1 MTSEHDLPHPE
12 AEAIEA
18 SLSNSKG
25 STTADTKSSSTE
37 GPDSHSN
44 SSSPVSLGD
53 IMVPVY
59 PVEHDNADDSTGDVL
74 LPLFT
79 AKISQDQVNKDG
91 DTLRYKIRV
100 KKLASDQDHEINIER
115 EYDDF
120 EFLHHTLITHNQI
133 VGIIIPPLPTRPAAD
148 PQAAESKSRKQ
159 LGSSSKAMAGD
170 DFKSDAK
177 HLERYLQQMLRHP
190 VFGRDS
196 NLEEFLVHANPPI
209 RARIK
214 KGFLAGMRE
223 TLDQR
228 KTSGVKDPDDFFQKE
243 KEWALAYSSNI
254 RETCDK
260 FHGLVNA
267 QMRFANQMTHLA
279 TVLNASVGGHE
290 GSNAFYNRL
299 NSRFSTCLEESE
311 RAGIENAI
319 GNQENTLGDYLAQW
333 TSYLEAENS
342 MLHRRTGLFLEV
354 EAATKALSKAKASK
368 AHAARKLKVTCNT
381 SSI

>member
-1 MTSEHDLPHPE
+1 MTSENDTLHQQQQ
-12 AEAIEA
+12 EAIEG
-18 SLSNSKG
+18 SLKS
-25 STTADTKSSSTE
+25 DTKSSSTE
-37 GPDSHSN
+37 GPDSQPHSS

-59 PVEHDNADDSTGDVL
+59 PDQLENDNADDVL

-100 KKLASDQDHEINIER
+100 KKLVSGDHDHDQETNIER

-120 EFLHHTLITHNQI
+120 EFLHHVLITHNQV
-133 VGIIIPPLPTRPAAD
+133 VGLIIPPLPNRPAAD

-159 LGSSSKAMAGD
+159 LGSSTKAMAGD

-196 NLEEFLVHANPPI
+196 HLEEFLVHSNPPI

-223 TLDQR
+223 SFDQR

-254 RETCDK
+254 KETCDK

-267 QMRFANQMTHLA
+267 QMRFATQMTHLA

-290 GSNAFYNRL
+290 GANAFYNRL
-299 NSRFSTCLEESE
+299 NSRFSTCLEKSE
-311 RAGIENAI
+311 RSGMENAI
-319 GNQENTLGDYLAQW
+319 VQQENTLGDYLAHW

-342 MLHRRTGLFLEV
+342 MLHRRTGKTYLEFW
-354 EAATKALSKAKASK
+354 TKKKHDFFFVKRRPILGS
-368 AHAARKLKVTCNT
+368 
-381 SSI
+381 

>member
-1 MTSEHDLPHPE
+1 MMTSENDTLHQQQQ
-12 AEAIEA
+12 EAIEG
-18 SLSNSKG
+18 SLKS
-25 STTADTKSSSTE
+25 DTKSSSTE
-37 GPDSHSN
+37 GPDSQPHSS

-59 PVEHDNADDSTGDVL
+59 PDQLENDNADDVL

-100 KKLASDQDHEINIER
+100 KKLVSSGDHDHDQETNIER

-120 EFLHHTLITHNQI
+120 EFLHHVLITHNQV
-133 VGIIIPPLPTRPAAD
+133 VGLIIPPLPNRPAAD

-159 LGSSSKAMAGD
+159 LGSSTKAMAGD

-196 NLEEFLVHANPPI
+196 HLEEFLVHSNPPI

-214 KGFLAGMRE
+214 KGFLAGMRQSF
-223 TLDQR
+223 DQR

-254 RETCDK
+254 KETCDK

-267 QMRFANQMTHLA
+267 QMRFATQMTHLA

-290 GSNAFYNRL
+290 GANAFYNRL
-299 NSRFSTCLEESE
+299 NSRFSTCLEKSE
-311 RAGIENAI
+311 RCGIENAI
-319 GNQENTLGDYLAQW
+319 VQQENTLGDYLAHW

-342 MLHRRTGLFLEV
+342 MLHRRTGKTYLEFW
-354 EAATKALSKAKASK
+354 TKKG
-368 AHAARKLKVTCNT
+368 
-381 SSI
+381 